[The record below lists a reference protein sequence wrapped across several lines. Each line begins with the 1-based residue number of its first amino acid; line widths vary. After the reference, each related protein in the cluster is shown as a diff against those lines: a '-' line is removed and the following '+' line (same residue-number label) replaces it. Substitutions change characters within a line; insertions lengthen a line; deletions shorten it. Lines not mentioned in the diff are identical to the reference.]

1 MTDVKRIESEKR
13 RRRTCADRLRHHL
26 AERQRQ
32 RRGNDPAGKALLHLL
47 GLLSGA
53 LALLPP
59 LAALSF
65 ASGRPQ
71 RAASP
76 VSSSEVPSRSGQ
88 RANLDRFDTE
98 DRGPTAFAMERGIE
112 PVFYRLSSRA
122 APSWSKLVKNLK
134 RRQTKERARLLLE
147 YRVPPE
153 AVLWLRHVIVL
164 EDWSALLLLGRD
176 GASDDEIAA
185 AALVEAKRWEA
196 TLNRTA
202 ADPAPASDDDA
213 GAAAPPAGP
222 KPK

>member
-1 MTDVKRIESEKR
+1 MDVQRVESKNR
-13 RRRTCADRLRHHL
+13 RRRTCADRLRHQL

-32 RRGNDPAGKALLHLL
+32 RRGGDPAGKVLLHFL

-59 LAALSF
+59 LPALYF
-65 ASGRPQ
+65 PSGRPQ
-71 RAASP
+71 RAAGP
-76 VSSSEVPSRSGQ
+76 VSSPEGSSRSG
-88 RANLDRFDTE
+88 RRTNLDRFDPE
-98 DRGPTAFAMERGIE
+98 DRGPTCYAMERGIE

-153 AVLWLRHVIVL
+153 AVLWLRHVIDL

-176 GASDDEIAA
+176 AASDDEIAA
-185 AALVEAKRWEA
+185 AVLVEAKRWEA
-196 TLNRTA
+196 TLDRTA
-202 ADPAPASDDDA
+202 AAPPPAADDDA
-213 GAAAPPAGP
+213 GAASPPAGP

>member
-1 MTDVKRIESEKR
+1 MTDVKWIESKR
-13 RRRTCADRLRHHL
+13 KRRRTCADRLRRDL

-32 RRGNDPAGKALLHLL
+32 RRGNDPAGKVLLHLL

-59 LAALSF
+59 LPVLSF
-65 ASGRPQ
+65 PSGRSQ
-71 RAASP
+71 WAAGP
-76 VSSSEVPSRSGQ
+76 VPSREVLPRSSQ
-88 RANLDRFDTE
+88 RANLDRIDAE

-112 PVFYRLSSRA
+112 PVFYRVSSRA
-122 APSWSKLVKNLK
+122 APSWSKLVKDLK
-134 RRQTKERARLLLE
+134 RRQTNERARLLLE

-153 AVLWLRHVIVL
+153 AVLWLREVIRL
-164 EDWSALLLLGRD
+164 EDWRTLRQLGRH

-196 TLNRTA
+196 ALNRTA
-202 ADPAPASDDDA
+202 ADPAPVADDDA